1 MDEEV
6 FDPNLYPSP
15 YPTWGDF
22 FQWINLYYSH
32 GEHAVIYS
40 DNRSPYQLIKVMN
53 TDITDSESN
62 WMMADFVE
70 ENWEKGIDGFVKI
83 HSFARFNAKKGMI
96 FSLQNNVAQ
105 TNANY
110 VEIMSVLDMEH
121 GDEMAIWV
129 MDKVAYMGLNHPDLS
144 KNEMIDK
151 VAQAAYNIGTQTGMK
166 LTDLKPHN
174 YGFSKDGSAMIF
186 DFNLEEGTETEEGY
200 HSVITALSTHTK
212 V

>member
-121 GDEMAIWV
+121 GDEMAMWV
-129 MDKVAYMGLNHPDLS
+129 MDKVAYMGLNYPDLS